1 MCHVFAVEDLHKLH
15 RKRISLNWPTEDSQ
29 QLKRRRYTVEKMKK
43 EGNSLCKGKT
53 KVFNSYLN
61 FMSYQLTTLVKT
73 VEGFHASIFIV
84 NYSREQLCLFYNF
97 CFFFNS
103 VFFCNDISHCTENTL
118 SVSVRI
124 CSISLTASSA
134 ARGLSIL
141 FGRSLMRRAA
151 VLRSFQLFSNFAWLT
166 ERGLQPWFIRNRQN
180 GAGET
185 HAY

>member
-1 MCHVFAVEDLHKLH
+1 MKRLQAHTESIQNPENIGPETHYSDWLISVIDLLGCLGYAVNESDKLNLVGINVS
-15 RKRISLNWPTEDSQ
+15 RFRSGRFTQVTSQKNFTWPTEDSQ

-97 CFFFNS
+97 CFFFLI
-103 VFFCNDISHCTENTL
+103 VFFFAMIFLIVQKT
-118 SVSVRI
+118 
-124 CSISLTASSA
+124 
-134 ARGLSIL
+134 
-141 FGRSLMRRAA
+141 RSL
-151 VLRSFQLFSNFAWLT
+151 FQFAFVQSL
-166 ERGLQPWFIRNRQN
+166 
-180 GAGET
+180 
-185 HAY
+185 